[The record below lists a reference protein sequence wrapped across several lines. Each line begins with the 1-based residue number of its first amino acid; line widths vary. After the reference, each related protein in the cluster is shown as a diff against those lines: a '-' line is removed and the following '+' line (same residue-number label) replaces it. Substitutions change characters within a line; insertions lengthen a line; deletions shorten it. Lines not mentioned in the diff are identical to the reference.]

1 VDYAD
6 MQAAFLGEPAPG
18 RPAPQVPAR
27 PARRLRDA
35 AEPIATVGFWGR
47 PAYDALAGL
56 GLDFLTGYVW
66 ARSAPMGEPSPP
78 VVVAAFGVFEPGLVT
93 GLYEQARGLCSRDQV
108 LAAREAGAIA
118 SLRELL
124 PDVPAGEVTDAAAQL
139 RRATDAAA
147 ADVAGRPLFAGL
159 TSLPWPA
166 DPWGRLWHAANL
178 LREYRGDVHQAANVA
193 AGLTGAQMNLVT
205 EYWLGWERGAY
216 ASTRGWT
223 PEALAAADAG
233 LAERGWIADGA
244 LTPAGRQRRDDIEAA
259 TDAALDGVLAPIG
272 EALPALADRL
282 DHWSAAIVAGGAAP
296 PDPYKRVSG

>member
-1 VDYAD
+1 LDYAEL
-6 MQAAFLGEPAPG
+6 QAAFLGEPAPG
-18 RPAPQVPAR
+18 RPGPQVPTH

-56 GLDFLTGYVW
+56 GLEFLTGYVW
-66 ARSAPMGEPSPP
+66 ARTAPMGEPSAP

-93 GLYEQARGLCSRDQV
+93 SLYEQARGLCSRDEV
-108 LAAREAGAIA
+108 LAAREAGAVA

-124 PDVPAGEVTDAAAQL
+124 PDVPAAEVTDAAAQL

-205 EYWLGWERGAY
+205 EYWLGWEHGAY

-223 PEALAAADAG
+223 PEALAAADAD
-233 LAERGWIADGA
+233 LTERGWIADGA
-244 LTPAGRQRRDDIEAA
+244 LTPAGRQRRDDVEAA
-259 TDAALDGVLAPIG
+259 TDAALDRVLAPIG
-272 EALPALADRL
+272 AALPALSDQLDR
-282 DHWSAAIVAGGAAP
+282 WSAAIVAAGAAP